1 MSHSWVL
8 EFLDVM
14 SEAMKPGWGEE
25 RGHGAAVP
33 PSPVPPRGPRPHP
46 GCCRAGGGRCCRSPS
61 RGTTT
66 ARPGRRRSSQPRSP
80 RATRLATPRRS
91 ALCLPQPRHPL
102 NTSPLTP
109 DPKGSQPRPRPSVIN
124 PSPSGEWQWGDAG
137 PFISGWADLGQ
148 VPPTPRIGV
157 FMGFWPRGLGPTP
170 PRGFGIAVP
179 PLAAAGKGSG
189 PCCPHPRTPPG

>member
-1 MSHSWVL
+1 MGRGAGSRSHR
-8 EFLDVM
+8 
-14 SEAMKPGWGEE
+14 AT
-25 RGHGAAVP
+25 VP
-33 PSPVPPRGPRPHP
+33 SAPLCDPHPHP
-46 GCCRAGGGRCCRSPS
+46 GCCRAEGGRCCRSPS
-61 RGTTT
+61 RGTMT
-66 ARPGRRRSSQPRSP
+66 ARPGRRRSSRPRSP

-102 NTSPLTP
+102 NTAPP

-124 PSPSGEWQWGDAG
+124 PAPSGEWQRGDAG

-157 FMGFWPRGLGPTP
+157 SMGFWLQGLGPSP

-179 PLAAAGKGSG
+179 PLAAAGRGSG
-189 PCCPHPRTPPG
+189 PCCPHPRTPRG